1 VKEQSIR
8 TLTPA
13 TMKRY
18 DSKIGPEIFIP
29 LSLVFLL
36 LFLLALMSK
45 NWIGLL
51 ILTAVAIFIIHN
63 IRNTFYII
71 SNGILSIRCGWL
83 YRSEIKIASITTI
96 KEVIDIVG
104 APATS
109 VFRLEISF
117 NEIQS
122 VAISPKKKAEFIHQL
137 ILLNPGI
144 RLIPKSGSTLLNS
157 PDIQ

>member
-1 VKEQSIR
+1 
-8 TLTPA
+8 
-13 TMKRY
+13 MKRY
-18 DSKIGPEIFIP
+18 ESKIGPEIFIP

-36 LFLLALMSK
+36 LFLLAMMSK

-51 ILTAVAIFIIHN
+51 ILTTVAIFIIHN

-71 SNGILSIRCGWL
+71 SDGLLNIRCGKL
-83 YRSEIKIASITTI
+83 YRSKIRIASITTI

-117 NEIQS
+117 NGIQT
-122 VAISPKKKAEFIHQL
+122 VEISPKNKADFIHHL
-137 ILLNPGI
+137 LALNPNI
-144 RLIPKSGSTLLNS
+144 RIINKSSHPTLDS
-157 PDIQ
+157 PY

>member
-1 VKEQSIR
+1 
-8 TLTPA
+8 
-13 TMKRY
+13 MKRY
-18 DSKIGPEIFIP
+18 ESKIGPEIFIP

-51 ILTAVAIFIIHN
+51 ILTTVAIFIIHN

-71 SNGILSIRCGWL
+71 SDGLLNIRCGKL
-83 YRSEIKIASITTI
+83 YRSKIRIASITTI

-117 NEIQS
+117 NEIQT
-122 VAISPKKKAEFIHQL
+122 VEISPKNKADFIHHL
-137 ILLNPGI
+137 LALNPNI
-144 RLIPKSGSTLLNS
+144 RIITKSSQPTLDS
-157 PDIQ
+157 PY

>member
-1 VKEQSIR
+1 
-8 TLTPA
+8 
-13 TMKRY
+13 MKRY
-18 DSKIGPEIFIP
+18 ESKIGPEIFIP
-29 LSLVFLL
+29 LSLVFFL

-51 ILTAVAIFIIHN
+51 ILTTVAIFIIHN

-71 SNGILSIRCGWL
+71 SDGLLNIRCGKL
-83 YRSEIKIASITTI
+83 YRSKIRIASITTI

-117 NEIQS
+117 NEIQT
-122 VAISPKKKAEFIHQL
+122 VEISPKNKADFIHHL
-137 ILLNPGI
+137 LALNPNI
-144 RLIPKSGSTLLNS
+144 RIITKSSHPTLDS
-157 PDIQ
+157 PY

>member
-1 VKEQSIR
+1 
-8 TLTPA
+8 
-13 TMKRY
+13 MKRY
-18 DSKIGPEIFIP
+18 ESKIGPEIFIP

-36 LFLLALMSK
+36 LFLLAMMSK

-51 ILTAVAIFIIHN
+51 ILTTVAIFIIHN

-71 SNGILSIRCGWL
+71 SDGLLNIRCGKL
-83 YRSEIKIASITTI
+83 YRSKIRIASITTI

-117 NEIQS
+117 NEVQT
-122 VAISPKKKAEFIHQL
+122 VEISPKNKADFIHHL
-137 ILLNPGI
+137 LALNPNI
-144 RLIPKSGSTLLNS
+144 RIIIKSSQPTLDS
-157 PDIQ
+157 PF